1 MTLTLSP
8 YIGAV
13 IAKAKIAPAPLVAKL
28 SGVLALRF
36 MRAAFRD
43 IGFVG
48 YPNRSRR
55 KPPNE
60 RVGTR

>member
-1 MTLTLSP
+1 MTFTLSP

-13 IAKAKIAPAPLVAKL
+13 MAKAKIAPAPLVTKL

-43 IGFVG
+43 VGLVG
-48 YPNRSRR
+48 YPKRPR
-55 KPPNE
+55 
-60 RVGTR
+60 

>member
-13 IAKAKIAPAPLVAKL
+13 MAKAKIAPAPLAAKL

-43 IGFVG
+43 VG
-48 YPNRSRR
+48 VLDTPSDRDETA
-55 KPPNE
+55 K
-60 RVGTR
+60 

>member
-36 MRAAFRD
+36 MRAAFRMSD
-43 IGFVG
+43 FWI
-48 YPNRSRR
+48 PQPTAT
-55 KPPNE
+55 K
-60 RVGTR
+60 TAK